1 MHEFGI
7 SDGPTNDV
15 ALAVTE
21 ACANVVEHAAAAP
34 GPDEFEL
41 RLDLTAEECVV
52 RVADRGTGFAS
63 VGPTTYPP
71 DPSSLRGRGIFLM
84 RALVDRVHFD
94 ERAEGTIVQL
104 EKHLDDERSVAETA

>member
-7 SDGPTNDV
+7 SDGPTSDV

-21 ACANVVEHAAAAP
+21 ACANVVEHAAGSQ

-52 RVADRGTGFAS
+52 RVADRGTGFTS
-63 VGPTTYPP
+63 VGHTSYPP

-84 RALVDRVHFD
+84 RALVDRVQFD
-94 ERAEGTIVQL
+94 EAADGTIVRL
-104 EKHLDDERSVAETA
+104 EKHLDEERSVAEPA